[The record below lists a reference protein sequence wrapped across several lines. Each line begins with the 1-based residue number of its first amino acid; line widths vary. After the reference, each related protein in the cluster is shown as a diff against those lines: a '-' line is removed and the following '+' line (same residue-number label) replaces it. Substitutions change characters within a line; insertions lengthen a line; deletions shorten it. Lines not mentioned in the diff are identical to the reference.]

1 MGKARMRIDS
11 RVLQMAEGKK
21 KGVLYIYDTVQ
32 NDGYDWWNG
41 EKIVSETSEA
51 FIRDRLAEMGA
62 VEELDIHISSSGGSV
77 KVGLGIYSQIKSFGC
92 PRKVAYIDGMAAS
105 IATVIAMAADE
116 VVMQNAGLMMIHDA
130 WIECTSGNAKELRKE
145 ADDLDVITSASKTA
159 YLEHSKGKI
168 TEEQLTAFMDAESWL
183 TAAQCL
189 EYGLCDRIGEAE
201 EDEEGGGPM
210 QAARIA
216 CMMGGVEQAGK
227 IMAEISML
235 KKRIEALE
243 QSGDD
248 KGASSASEEAE
259 AREKKKRTCS
269 AVMAAM
275 RGMADGIK

>member
-11 RVLQMAEGKK
+11 RVLQMAEDKK

-130 WIECTSGNAKELRKE
+130 WIEYTSGNAKELRKE

-168 TEEQLTAFMDAESWL
+168 TEEQLTAFMDAESCGSVPGIW
-183 TAAQCL
+183 TVRQ
-189 EYGLCDRIGEAE
+189 DRRGRGRRRGWRPHAGGKNCVHDGWRGAGRKDNGRNIHAE
-201 EDEEGGGPM
+201 K
-210 QAARIA
+210 AH
-216 CMMGGVEQAGK
+216 
-227 IMAEISML
+227 
-235 KKRIEALE
+235 
-243 QSGDD
+243 
-248 KGASSASEEAE
+248 
-259 AREKKKRTCS
+259 
-269 AVMAAM
+269 
-275 RGMADGIK
+275 

>member
-62 VEELDIHISSSGGSV
+62 VEEIDIHISSSGGSV

-92 PRKVAYIDGMAAS
+92 PKKVAYIDGMAAS

-130 WIECTSGNAKELRKE
+130 WIECTSGNAKELRKRTTWTLSQ
-145 ADDLDVITSASKTA
+145 APARRRTWNTLRARSPRNSLRHLWTLRAGSLRLSAWNTDCA
-159 YLEHSKGKI
+159 TG
-168 TEEQLTAFMDAESWL
+168 
-183 TAAQCL
+183 
-189 EYGLCDRIGEAE
+189 
-201 EDEEGGGPM
+201 
-210 QAARIA
+210 
-216 CMMGGVEQAGK
+216 
-227 IMAEISML
+227 
-235 KKRIEALE
+235 
-243 QSGDD
+243 
-248 KGASSASEEAE
+248 
-259 AREKKKRTCS
+259 
-269 AVMAAM
+269 
-275 RGMADGIK
+275 